1 MATIETRTT
10 PEGKNSY
17 RVKIRIRGFPSQSA
31 TFERKTDAKNWAAQT
46 ESAIREGRYFK
57 NTAAKKY
64 TARYLE
70 HQQNRNQKRS
80 LDVCAY
86 LAWWDKEI
94 GMYLL
99 SDLNKTLILEKRD
112 KLLQSGVNVERRA
125 PATVNRY
132 MGVLSHAISIN
143 HSPVMATT

>member
-10 PEGKNSY
+10 PEGKTSY
-17 RVKIRIRGFPSQSA
+17 RVKIRIRGFPAQSV

-64 TARYLE
+64 TVGDLIARYLE
-70 HQQNRNQKRS
+70 HQKNRNQSRA
-80 LDVCAY
+80 LDVGAY

-99 SDLNKTLILEKRD
+99 SDLSKTLILEKRD

-132 MGVLSHAISIN
+132 MGVLSHAISVAVN
-143 HSPVMATT
+143 E